1 MTLTTDEL
9 LHLKSVLKGSNTIA
23 MDELKEK
30 IRFEL
35 ERRGK

>member
-1 MTLTTDEL
+1 MKALTTDEL
-9 LHLKSVLKGSNTIA
+9 LQLKSVLKGFTT
-23 MDELKEK
+23 MDTLKEK